1 MFTSPRRL
9 LLALCI
15 VLAHAAFLWA
25 LQNGLLRRAVE
36 TVVVPVQVLSEFIEP
51 ATPRP
56 VRPPPSVPT
65 PPPQAAAPAPA
76 APVPTPP
83 PPPTAEP
90 TAATATPTPA
100 APSTATTALPIQA
113 PARIETPS
121 SQAQY
126 LQNPKPVYPTLSR
139 RLGEQG
145 LVMVRVLVGADGL
158 PQRVELQQSSGFE
171 RLDQAAL
178 ATVRGWRFVPGKRN
192 GVPEAMWFNVPI
204 DFKLE

>member
-1 MFTSPRRL
+1 MFSSPRRL
-9 LLALCI
+9 LLALCV
-15 VLAHAAFLWA
+15 VLVHAALLWA

-36 TVVVPVQVLSEFIEP
+36 TVVVPVQMLSEFIEP
-51 ATPRP
+51 AAPRP
-56 VRPPPSVPT
+56 APPPPPSVPT
-65 PPPQAAAPAPA
+65 PPAPAAAPAPA
-76 APVPTPP
+76 APPP
-83 PPPTAEP
+83 QTIE
-90 TAATATPTPA
+90 PA
-100 APSTATTALPIQA
+100 APAATTAPAAPPAATVAPPIQG

-126 LQNPKPVYPTLSR
+126 LQNPKPVYPALSR

-178 ATVRGWRFVPGKRN
+178 ATVRSWRFVPGKRN